1 MRLSS
6 MRYKGFVWPHNPR
19 VYSIEFERS
28 MAVNKIPF
36 GRYSLQSLGLTRRI
50 MRGEGV
56 FVGEDAYQTFKELAT
71 VFYEDTPGV
80 LVHPLWDTTSAW
92 FVALEL
98 AQEPLPDY
106 VKYTFEF
113 WEDYTGST
121 TTARLLDTDGNG
133 SGTAGTTGGTSA
145 GAEDDAV
152 WHTVVKGET
161 LWAMALRYGVDLT
174 DLIPLNPQISNP
186 NLIYVGQKVR
196 VA

>member
-50 MRGEGV
+50 MRGEGA
-56 FVGEDAYQTFKELAT
+56 FVGEDAYRTFKELAT
-71 VFYEDTPGV
+71 VFYEDTAGV
-80 LVHPLWDTTSAW
+80 LVHPLWDTTTAW

-113 WEDYTGST
+113 WEDYNGPA
-121 TTARLLDTDGNG
+121 TTARLMETAD
-133 SGTAGTTGGTSA
+133 GTAETESETTAGG
-145 GAEDDAV
+145 GDDAV
-152 WHTVVKGET
+152 WHTVVKGES
-161 LWAMALRYGVDLT
+161 LWAIALHYGVALT
-174 DLIPLNPQISNP
+174 DLIALNPQISNP